1 MKAWRRGAGPTPPWR
16 AARRHTAADAWPLP
30 LCYSHPAAS
39 KHPKTSSLLGAAW
52 LATPHPHTYQEVRPA
67 EGLVK
72 AWRRGAGPTP
82 PWRAARR
89 HTAADAWPLPPS
101 TQIRLACLAR
111 PGWPHPTLC
120 VPQRQAQPRGGDCE
134 EERGGPSPGGAPLAL
149 ACRRRGA
156 GWEGVVARNAH
167 TRARTHNHT
176 HTHSKH
182 VSHTGRTGV
191 YLADHKAVARLE
203 ADAGAQLPHKR
214 ERQAVAVVQLA
225 AGAGRS
231 GGTIR
236 WYRQAGGSPINV
248 HTLSLSPP
256 HK

>member
-89 HTAADAWPLPPS
+89 HTASMTTPLLQPPS
-101 TQIRLACLAR
+101 RLSPAWCGLAGHTPPPYLPGGQASRRFGEGLEAGRRSDAALAR
-111 PGWPHPTLC
+111 RPAPYRLHDHAAAPATQPPIANPKLC
-120 VPQRQAQPRGGDCE
+120 EDKRGIAD
-134 EERGGPSPGGAPLAL
+134 RLSANPSQFL
-149 ACRRRGA
+149 
-156 GWEGVVARNAH
+156 
-167 TRARTHNHT
+167 
-176 HTHSKH
+176 
-182 VSHTGRTGV
+182 
-191 YLADHKAVARLE
+191 
-203 ADAGAQLPHKR
+203 R
-214 ERQAVAVVQLA
+214 ERLIESP
-225 AGAGRS
+225 RLRHRPPRDPFTTS
-231 GGTIR
+231 GGYCTWRVGQI
-236 WYRQAGGSPINV
+236 
-248 HTLSLSPP
+248 
-256 HK
+256 K